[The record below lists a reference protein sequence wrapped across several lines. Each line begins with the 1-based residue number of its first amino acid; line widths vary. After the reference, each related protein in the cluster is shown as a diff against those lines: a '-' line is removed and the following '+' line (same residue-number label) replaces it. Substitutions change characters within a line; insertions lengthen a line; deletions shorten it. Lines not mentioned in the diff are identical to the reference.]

1 MHIDILQKCSI
12 ISDLV
17 SQEDRSLY
25 AMLFSFG
32 SLCWVRF
39 TRRCF
44 LRWLQRLSLVVCV
57 TVTFEISTVQ
67 VYALLLL
74 IAIVSRRIT
83 RVLINVNQ
91 SISLFIHNRVQREKE
106 VKKKNIKH
114 QTSKHNECS
123 KNTTT
128 QHFSLNDY

>member
-1 MHIDILQKCSI
+1 MYIDILQKCSI

-67 VYALLLL
+67 VYYALLLL

-106 VKKKNIKH
+106 VKKKTSDIKH
-114 QTSKHNECS
+114 QNITNAQKIQPHSIFH
-123 KNTTT
+123 
-128 QHFSLNDY
+128 